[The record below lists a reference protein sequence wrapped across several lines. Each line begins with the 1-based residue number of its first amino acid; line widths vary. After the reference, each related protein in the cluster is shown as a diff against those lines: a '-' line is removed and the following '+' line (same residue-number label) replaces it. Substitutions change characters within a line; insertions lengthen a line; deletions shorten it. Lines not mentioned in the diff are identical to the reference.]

1 MKVVIPGGSGQVGTV
16 LARAFHGDGHDVVVL
31 SRRPEIRPWRVV
43 AWDGATLGNWQR
55 EVDGCDV
62 VINLTGRSVNCRYTA
77 AHRREILQ
85 SRVLSTRVVGQAIA
99 RASRPPRVWLQAST
113 ATIYAHRYDRPNDEQ
128 SGMLGGDELTA
139 PSSWRFSIEVARAWE
154 RAFDEATER
163 TRKIALRSAMTLS
176 PDRGGVF
183 DALLGLVRHGLGG
196 SAGDGRQFMSWI
208 HYQDFVAA
216 VRWLIDRDDI
226 EGIVNVAA
234 PNPVSNAEFMRL
246 LREARGASFGLSAS
260 KWMLEIGAVLLR
272 TETELILKSRRVVPT
287 RLLEHGFAFKF
298 PAWGDA
304 ARDLCHQWKM
314 TRTTNRLPPDN
325 AIGVTV
331 SRAVELGTFV
341 HRSR

>member
-16 LARAFHGDGHDVVVL
+16 LARALHGDGHDVVVL
-31 SRRPEIRPWRVV
+31 SRRPGIRPWRVV
-43 AWDGATLGNWQR
+43 AWDGATLGNWQS

-62 VINLTGRSVNCRYTA
+62 VINLTGRSVDCRYTRA
-77 AHRREILQ
+77 NRKEILE

-113 ATIYAHRYDRPNDEQ
+113 ATIYAHRYDRPNDE
-128 SGMLGGDELTA
+128 SGMLGGNELTA
-139 PSSWRFSIEVARAWE
+139 PSSWRFSIDVARAWE
-154 RAFDEATER
+154 RAFEEAATEG

-196 SAGDGRQFMSWI
+196 TAGDGRQFMSWI
-208 HYQDFVAA
+208 HYEDFVAA
-216 VRWLIDRDDI
+216 VRWLIDHDT

-234 PNPVSNAEFMRL
+234 PNPVSNAEFMRI
-246 LREARGASFGLSAS
+246 LREARGASFGLPAS
-260 KWMLEIGAVLLR
+260 KWMLEIGAVFLR

-287 RLLEHGFAFKF
+287 RLLEHGFTFKF

-304 ARDLCHQWKM
+304 ARDLCHQWEM
-314 TRTTNRLPPDN
+314 TRTT
-325 AIGVTV
+325 
-331 SRAVELGTFV
+331 
-341 HRSR
+341 RSSAA